1 MRKVVVIGG
10 GITGLAAAYALDAAV
25 RRGEVDE
32 AVLLEAGPR
41 LGGKILTERIDGFLI
56 EGGPDSFITL
66 KPHAVRFARELGLTD
81 RLVGTLEPRGVFIR
95 HAGRLFPLPD
105 GLTGLIPQRLGP
117 FVRSP
122 LFSLTEKAR
131 FGLEPF
137 IAPSRNGTDESIGG
151 FVRRRLGQAAVD
163 RLAAPLLAGI
173 HAGDIDRLSLLATFP
188 QLAEAE
194 RRYGS
199 LTRAV
204 LARRRSGSPGNGTQQ
219 SDLPTSMFMTLRGGL
234 EELVHAAAASVH
246 TVRLRTITP
255 VAAIT
260 HAGGA
265 YLVRLVNGE
274 QLQAGAVIVSVPA
287 PAAVRLLAGVN
298 DRAASVAG
306 MIRSISTAVVG
317 LGFKREQIRHRLDGH
332 GYVGAHTEA
341 AVHTA
346 CTWVSSKWADRAPRG
361 SVQLRCFV
369 GRDGA
374 QSPLEMDDRDLTQ
387 AVLDELRPLLGIT
400 GTPVLARV
408 YRWREAMPQYEIGHL
423 ERLDAMQAALAATP
437 GLILA
442 GAPYRGVGL
451 PDCIAQGVSAAEQAV
466 AALRGIRPGATA
478 VMGP

>member
-1 MRKVVVIGG
+1 MRRVVVIGG

-131 FGLEPF
+131 FALEPF
-137 IAPSRNGTDESIGG
+137 IAPLRNGTDESIGG

-199 LTRAV
+199 LVRAV
-204 LARRRSGSPGNGTQQ
+204 LARPRSGSPGNGTQQ

-287 PAAVRLLAGVN
+287 P
-298 DRAASVAG
+298 
-306 MIRSISTAVVG
+306 
-317 LGFKREQIRHRLDGH
+317 
-332 GYVGAHTEA
+332 
-341 AVHTA
+341 
-346 CTWVSSKWADRAPRG
+346 
-361 SVQLRCFV
+361 
-369 GRDGA
+369 
-374 QSPLEMDDRDLTQ
+374 
-387 AVLDELRPLLGIT
+387 
-400 GTPVLARV
+400 
-408 YRWREAMPQYEIGHL
+408 
-423 ERLDAMQAALAATP
+423 
-437 GLILA
+437 
-442 GAPYRGVGL
+442 
-451 PDCIAQGVSAAEQAV
+451 
-466 AALRGIRPGATA
+466 
-478 VMGP
+478 